1 MVEKCKDKLTT
12 YEYYFNIIEL
22 MLSDMSDVTL
32 NDIQDVTDELRD
44 EISKIEERNDEMRTN

>member
-1 MVEKCKDKLTT
+1 MAEKCKEKLTT